1 MKPKTLE
8 WIGIILITIVGVIH
22 LILMRGEY
30 EEAHY
35 MGMLFAANFV
45 GAIIAAVGIYRV
57 SLWGW
62 ILGFFVAAGSLVGY
76 ILSRT
81 VGLPGMEIES
91 WLDPYGMLSL
101 VLEVIFFA
109 LVIQRVPWKGVMQ
122 STKR

>member
-1 MKPKTLE
+1 MKSKNLE
-8 WIGIILITIVGVIH
+8 WVGIVLITIIGVIH

-30 EEAHY
+30 DEAHY

-45 GAIIAAVGIYRV
+45 GAIIAAVGIYRG

-62 ILGFFVAAGSLVGY
+62 ILGLFVAAGSLVGY

-81 VGLPGMEIES
+81 VGMPGMEVEA

-101 VLEVIFFA
+101 LLEVVFIA
-109 LVIQRVPWKGVMQ
+109 LLIQKAPWKGAVQ
-122 STKR
+122 SATE

>member
-1 MKPKTLE
+1 MKSKNLE
-8 WIGIILITIVGVIH
+8 WIGVLLITVIGVIH

-30 EEAHY
+30 DEAHY

-45 GAIIAAVGIYRV
+45 GAIIAAVGIYRG

-62 ILGFFVAAGSLVGY
+62 ILGILVAAGSLIGY

-81 VGLPGMEIES
+81 IGLPGMEIES

-101 VLEVIFFA
+101 LLEIIFFA
-109 LVIQRVPWKGVMQ
+109 LVVRKAPWKGAEQ
-122 STKR
+122 HST

>member
-1 MKPKTLE
+1 MKFKNLE
-8 WIGIILITIVGVIH
+8 WVGIVLITIIGVIH

-30 EEAHY
+30 DEAHY

-45 GAIIAAVGIYRV
+45 GAIIAAVGIYRG

-62 ILGFFVAAGSLVGY
+62 LLGFLVAAGSLVGY

-81 VGLPGMEIES
+81 VGMPGMEIEE

-101 VLEVIFFA
+101 LLEIVFIA
-109 LVIQRVPWKGVMQ
+109 LLVQKAPWKGAVQ
-122 STKR
+122 SASK

>member
-1 MKPKTLE
+1 MKSKNLE
-8 WIGIILITIVGVIH
+8 WIGIVLITIIGVIH

-30 EEAHY
+30 DEAHY

-45 GAIIAAVGIYRV
+45 GAIIAAVGIYRG

-62 ILGFFVAAGSLVGY
+62 ILGFLVAAGSLVGY

-81 VGLPGMEIES
+81 VGMPGMEIEE

-101 VLEVIFFA
+101 LFEVVFIA
-109 LVIQRVPWKGVMQ
+109 LLVQKAPWKGAVQ
-122 STKR
+122 STNK